1 MSSAAV
7 RIVAASEH
15 DVPLILEMIRA
26 LADYEKLAHE
36 VEASEERLRA
46 TLFGK
51 QPAAEVSLAYV
62 GDVCAGF
69 AVYFRTYSTF
79 LALPGMYLEDLYVR
93 PEHRG
98 HGIGFAL
105 LRHLAALCRERGYGR
120 LEWSVLNWNEPSI
133 QFYKRLGAV
142 PLDEWTRY
150 RLAGDSLRA
159 LGEEIG

>member
-36 VEASEERLRA
+36 VEASEERLRE

-69 AVYFRTYSTF
+69 AVYFPTYSTF

-98 HGIGFAL
+98 QGIGFAL

-133 QFYKRLGAV
+133 QFYKRLGAA
-142 PLDEWTRY
+142 PLEEWTRY

>member
-1 MSSAAV
+1 
-7 RIVAASEH
+7 
-15 DVPLILEMIRA
+15 
-26 LADYEKLAHE
+26 
-36 VEASEERLRA
+36 
-46 TLFGK
+46 
-51 QPAAEVSLAYV
+51 
-62 GDVCAGF
+62 
-69 AVYFRTYSTF
+69 
-79 LALPGMYLEDLYVR
+79 MYLEDLYVK

-105 LRHLAALCRERGYGR
+105 LRHLAAVCRERGYGR

>member
-1 MSSAAV
+1 MSSAAA
-7 RIVAASEH
+7 RIVAAGEH

-26 LADYEKLAHE
+26 LADYEHLAHE
-36 VEASEERLRA
+36 VEASEDRLRR
-46 TLFGK
+46 TLFGEK
-51 QPAAEVSLAYV
+51 PAAEVSLAYV
-62 GDVCAGF
+62 ADVCAGF
-69 AVYFRTYSTF
+69 AVYFPTYSTF

-93 PEHRG
+93 PEYRG
-98 HGIGFAL
+98 QGIGFAL
-105 LRHLAALCRERGYGR
+105 LRHLAALCRERNYGR

>member
-36 VEASEERLRA
+36 VEASEERLRE

-69 AVYFRTYSTF
+69 AVYFPTYSTF

-98 HGIGFAL
+98 QGIGFAL

-142 PLDEWTRY
+142 PLEEWTRY

>member
-15 DVPLILEMIRA
+15 DVPIILEMIRA

-69 AVYFRTYSTF
+69 AVYFPTYSTF
-79 LALPGMYLEDLYVR
+79 LARPGMYLEDLYVK

-105 LRHLAALCRERGYGR
+105 LRHLAGLCRERGYGR

-159 LGEEIG
+159 LGEEMG

>member
-15 DVPLILEMIRA
+15 DVPIILEMIRA

-36 VEASEERLRA
+36 VEASEELLRA

-62 GDVCAGF
+62 GDMCAGF
-69 AVYFRTYSTF
+69 AVYFPTYSTF
-79 LALPGMYLEDLYVR
+79 LARPGMYLEDLYVK

-159 LGEEIG
+159 LGEEMG

>member
-69 AVYFRTYSTF
+69 AVYFPTYSTF
-79 LALPGMYLEDLYVR
+79 LARPGMYLEDLYVR

>member
-15 DVPLILEMIRA
+15 EVPIILEMIRA

-36 VEASEERLRA
+36 VEASEELLRA

-62 GDVCAGF
+62 GDMCAGF
-69 AVYFRTYSTF
+69 AVYFPTYSTF
-79 LALPGMYLEDLYVR
+79 LARPGMYLEDLYVK

-159 LGEEIG
+159 LGEEMG